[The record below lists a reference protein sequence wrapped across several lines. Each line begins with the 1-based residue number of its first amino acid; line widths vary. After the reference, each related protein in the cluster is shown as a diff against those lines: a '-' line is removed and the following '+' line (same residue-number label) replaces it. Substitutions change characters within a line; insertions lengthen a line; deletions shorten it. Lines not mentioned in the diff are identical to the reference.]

1 MTPGDIIKRPIALT
15 EKAALLKESN
25 KVVFEVALRANKIE
39 IKKAVEAMFDVDV
52 VEVNTLV
59 QRGKM
64 KRMGRGD
71 AKRPNWKKAIVTLRE
86 GDDIQFFDESETE
99 ESDSKKEE

>member
-1 MTPGDIIKRPIALT
+1 MTPADIIKRPIALT

-59 QRGKM
+59 RRGKM

-99 ESDSKKEE
+99 SSDSKKEE